1 MAFDAELADRIRK
14 IFEAKKMAV
23 TERKMFGGLSFLL
36 RDKMCCGVLGS
47 KLAARIGPDQYEKA
61 LRTPGVKPM
70 DFTGRSLKGF
80 VYVEAKAIKNDKN
93 LNHWVEV
100 SADYVSKLRKTKKRS

>member
-36 RDKMCCGVLGS
+36 RDKMCCGVLGN
-47 KLAARIGPDQYEKA
+47 KLVARIGPDQYEKA
-61 LRTPGVKPM
+61 LQAPGVKPM

-80 VYVEAKAIKNDKN
+80 VYVEAKAIKDDKN
-93 LNHWVEV
+93 LKSWIKI
-100 SADYVSKLRKTKKRS
+100 SADYVSTLRKTKKQH